1 MKIKKLVSVVLTT
14 SMLFSSTAAFAQKSN
29 VPSPE
34 PDPEEQIA
42 KISPMRKG
50 NRAPFTGVLFSPRA
64 TATVVTEIETFDE
77 RMKIEIDKAVRD
89 VTAKKQFELNELDSK
104 CITAKT
110 VLQADIDAKSSRIKQ
125 LSKDLSD
132 AQDAAANAPSRLLWA
147 GIGVL
152 AGAATAV
159 LITFA
164 VNQASK

>member
-1 MKIKKLVSVVLTT
+1 MKIKKFLAVMLAA
-14 SMLFSSTAAFAQKSN
+14 SMFYSSTAAFAQKSS
-29 VPSPE
+29 VPSPD

-64 TATVVTEIETFDE
+64 TATVVTEIETFEE

-89 VTAKKQFELNELDSK
+89 ATAKKQFELNETDSK
-104 CITAKT
+104 CTTAKT
-110 VLQADIDAKSSRIKQ
+110 ILQADIDAKSSRIKQ

-132 AQDAAANAPSRLLWA
+132 AQDAAANAPSRLLWT